1 MKFLLALLIA
11 VAFIITSSSLVTAKG
26 HQEEEEVVDITED
39 VNVTGCLAPTSGRA
53 TFTVVGQQG
62 VKGDPGPEGPH
73 GPRGRRGV
81 RGTRGEKGVKGEE
94 GGPQGPVGPV
104 GPQGPVGAPGLDG
117 SPGPPGTVPDAVIE
131 QLREDI
137 LEEVL
142 KLLPCKGIFGKNTAT
157 SCKEIRDCD
166 PTAPSGYYWV
176 RNAAGD
182 ATQVFCE
189 MNTTNCGNITGGWMR
204 AAYINMTDAANSC
217 PVGLTYYTQSSTR
230 ICSSSISSGGC
241 TSVNFPTFGVPFTK
255 VCGRALGYQYGHTD
269 AFGGVISSI
278 DSYYVEG
285 LSVTHGTP
293 RNHIWTF
300 AAGYSKDNSYGNYN
314 CPCASP
320 YPGPTAPPFVGEKY
334 FCETANTG
342 RHEAQWYLD
351 DPLWD
356 SQGCATN
363 STCCDRGGPW
373 FTTTLSEVVRDDIEV
388 RWCTCCTGEES
399 GVEQLE
405 IYIN

>member
-1 MKFLLALLIA
+1 MNGTDGEQGPVGPQGIA
-11 VAFIITSSSLVTAKG
+11 G
-26 HQEEEEVVDITED
+26 
-39 VNVTGCLAPTSGRA
+39 VNGIDGEQGP
-53 TFTVVGQQG
+53 VGS
-62 VKGDPGPEGPH
+62 
-73 GPRGRRGV
+73 
-81 RGTRGEKGVKGEE
+81 
-94 GGPQGPVGPV
+94 QGPVGPV
-104 GPQGPVGAPGLDG
+104 GPQGPIGAPGSDG
-117 SPGPPGTVPDAVIE
+117 GPGPPGTVPDAVIE
-131 QLREDI
+131 QLRADI

-142 KLLPCKGIFGKNTAT
+142 KLLPCKGFFRNNPAT
-157 SCKEIRDCD
+157 SCKEIHDCD

-176 RNAAGD
+176 RNATGG

-217 PVGLTYYTQSSTR
+217 PVGLTYYSQSSTR

-241 TSVNFPTFGVPFTK
+241 TSVNFPTFGVPFTN
-255 VCGRALGYQYGHTD
+255 VCGRALGYQYGHID
-269 AFGGVISSI
+269 AFDNSATAI

-300 AAGYSKDNSYGNYN
+300 AAGYSKDYNNGVN

-320 YPGPTAPPFVGEKY
+320 YPGRAAPSFVGENF
-334 FCETANTG
+334 FCESGNSG
-342 RHEAQWYLD
+342 PEESQWYLD

-356 SQGCATN
+356 SQGCASG

-373 FTTTLSEVVRDDIEV
+373 FTSTLSEEVSDDIEV
-388 RWCTCCTGEES
+388 RWCTCCGGEES